1 MSTPFNEYWLE
12 IGAAIPV
19 DIETTEILIN
29 EIKRLRSEVFN
40 RGGWPLPKKHWTELN
55 KEECWEILVE
65 HRKDPFS
72 LLVTVQDKLKEKNT

>member
-19 DIETTEILIN
+19 DIETTEILFN

-40 RGGWPLPKKHWTELN
+40 RGGWRQTKG
-55 KEECWEILVE
+55 EESW
-65 HRKDPFS
+65 
-72 LLVTVQDKLKEKNT
+72 LKPRGITA